1 MHYSG
6 KYGKVR
12 PPVLFFHPD
21 KTMWPRTDRHQ
32 VVGPTPRSERIGKQG
47 TTGKVCLWC
56 RGGVLSQPGSVG
68 EVSAGMGTTR
78 DRAGRQKLTLRFPH
92 YTPLQVDV
100 TRREFSTT
108 RLLSDRKEPPPL

>member
-68 EVSAGMGTTR
+68 EVSAGMGTTLETAL
-78 DRAGRQKLTLRFPH
+78 DLR
-92 YTPLQVDV
+92 
-100 TRREFSTT
+100 
-108 RLLSDRKEPPPL
+108 